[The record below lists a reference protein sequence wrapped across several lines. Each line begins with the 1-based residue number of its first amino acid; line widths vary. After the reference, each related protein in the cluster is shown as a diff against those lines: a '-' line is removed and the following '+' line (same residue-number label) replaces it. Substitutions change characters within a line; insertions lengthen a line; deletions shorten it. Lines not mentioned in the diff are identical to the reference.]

1 MGTQAVQCCCFR
13 ECFSHFKRSFYS
25 GKSQVSRKMITENVV
40 IGEYV
45 SGKPLFS
52 LELDYKGKEWQGLT
66 HNKSGF
72 KKTDENKNEGWS
84 PKQEPQPGNPDTFQ
98 KSNESYYAQ
107 SEHLVWKLS
116 QGFRASPRWVFPAP
130 LRGKSFAKGLWAS
143 ERASWGLNAFL
154 WEARAGALN
163 HLLCFSEGWDRKSVA
178 AG

>member
-1 MGTQAVQCCCFR
+1 
-13 ECFSHFKRSFYS
+13 
-25 GKSQVSRKMITENVV
+25 MISENVV

-130 LRGKSFAKGLWAS
+130 REGSRLPKVFESVRGRVG
-143 ERASWGLNAFL
+143 
-154 WEARAGALN
+154 
-163 HLLCFSEGWDRKSVA
+163 V
-178 AG
+178 